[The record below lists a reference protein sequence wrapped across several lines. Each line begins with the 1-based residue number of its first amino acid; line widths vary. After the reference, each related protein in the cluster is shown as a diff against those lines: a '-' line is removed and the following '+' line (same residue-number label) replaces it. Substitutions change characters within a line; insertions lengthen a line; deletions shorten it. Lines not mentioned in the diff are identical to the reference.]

1 MYRIFKDPPGIAG
14 EGEDMKHIFILRCPD
29 GRGLVY
35 TSLSEAVNVCQIEGY
50 LACEDYQ
57 IERHGY
63 DPVNCSDLG
72 IEKMYNV
79 YGEVVA

>member
-1 MYRIFKDPPGIAG
+1 
-14 EGEDMKHIFILRCPD
+14 MKQTSIYILRCPD

-35 TSLSEAVNVCQIEGY
+35 TSLSEAVFTCQIEGY

-63 DPVNCSDLG
+63 DPANCTDLG
-72 IEKMYNV
+72 IETLYNV

>member
-1 MYRIFKDPPGIAG
+1 MS
-14 EGEDMKHIFILRCPD
+14 KHIYILRCPD

-35 TSLSEAVNVCQIEGY
+35 TSLSEAVFACQIEGY
-50 LACEDYQ
+50 LSCEGYQ

-63 DPVNCSDLG
+63 DPVNCTDLG
-72 IEKMYNV
+72 IETLYNV

>member
-1 MYRIFKDPPGIAG
+1 MRHKYIY
-14 EGEDMKHIFILRCPD
+14 ILRCPD

-35 TSLSEAVNVCQIEGY
+35 TSLSEAVNACQIEGY
-50 LACEDYQ
+50 LASEDYQ

-63 DPVNCSDLG
+63 DPVNCLDLG
-72 IEKMYNV
+72 IETLYNV